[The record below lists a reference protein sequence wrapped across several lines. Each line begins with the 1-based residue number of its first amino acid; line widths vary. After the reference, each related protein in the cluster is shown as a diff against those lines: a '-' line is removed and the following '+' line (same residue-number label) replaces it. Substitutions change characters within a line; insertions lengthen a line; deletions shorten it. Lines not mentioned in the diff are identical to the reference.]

1 MASLSASLTE
11 NRLDK
16 ANQWFIV
23 VFAVAVVTTGAEL
36 GATEIAKGD
45 QAALSA
51 ALHSRPS
58 KARTCRLSPTAPVT
72 KMVWGSVLP
81 RGQLHRWPRT
91 VTRRRTSSIVSEV
104 AGQPTPLLAS
114 CLCTVRVG
122 VAPSEHLGSELL
134 IRRKLAD
141 ECPNRF

>member
-1 MASLSASLTE
+1 MASPSASLTE
-11 NRLDK
+11 NRLDS
-16 ANQWFIV
+16 ASVWFAV
-23 VFAVAVVTTGAEL
+23 VFTSAVVNTGAASD
-36 GATEIAKGD
+36 GTVMVKGD

-134 IRRKLAD
+134 IRRK
-141 ECPNRF
+141 